1 MTIICKCAAD
11 LTQPVDKK
19 ESAMSR
25 LRRAARQNK
34 TMLMKTGS
42 YYVIHIAVAAMV
54 AYAVTG
60 NLWASLTLSLLE
72 PSVQAVAF
80 FFHEK
85 AWERAA
91 RRRGAEVSQPAAP
104 AAVAVR

>member
-1 MTIICKCAAD
+1 
-11 LTQPVDKK
+11 
-19 ESAMSR
+19 MS
-25 LRRAARQNK
+25 LIRRTARQNK

-42 YYVIHIAVAAMV
+42 YYLIHICVAALV

-72 PSVQAVAF
+72 PTVQAGAF

-85 AWERAA
+85 AWDPAA
-91 RRRGAEVSQPAAP
+91 RRNAAEAAALQGA
-104 AAVAVR
+104 

>member
-1 MTIICKCAAD
+1 
-11 LTQPVDKK
+11 
-19 ESAMSR
+19 MSKF
-25 LRRAARQNK
+25 RRVAHSHLP
-34 TMLMKTGS
+34 TLLKTGS
-42 YYVIHIAVAAMV
+42 YYLIHICVAATV

-72 PSVQAVAF
+72 PTVQAVAF

-91 RRRGAEVSQPAAP
+91 QAQEAHSATAP
-104 AAVAVR
+104 LAGTA

>member
-1 MTIICKCAAD
+1 MARIRQ
-11 LTQPVDKK
+11 L
-19 ESAMSR
+19 
-25 LRRAARQNK
+25 ARQNQ
-34 TMLMKTGS
+34 TMLKKTGS
-42 YYVIHIAVAAMV
+42 YYLIHISVAAMV

-72 PSVQAVAF
+72 PTVQAVAF

-91 RRRGAEVSQPAAP
+91 RRRAADAVPALA
-104 AAVAVR
+104 

>member
-1 MTIICKCAAD
+1 
-11 LTQPVDKK
+11 
-19 ESAMSR
+19 MSR
-25 LRRAARQNK
+25 LHRLARDNRH
-34 TMLMKTGS
+34 TLMKTGT
-42 YYVIHIAVAAMV
+42 YYVIHVCVAAMV

-85 AWERAA
+85 AWARALA
-91 RRRGAEVSQPAAP
+91 RRAQARTSSSVP
-104 AAVAVR
+104 VVC